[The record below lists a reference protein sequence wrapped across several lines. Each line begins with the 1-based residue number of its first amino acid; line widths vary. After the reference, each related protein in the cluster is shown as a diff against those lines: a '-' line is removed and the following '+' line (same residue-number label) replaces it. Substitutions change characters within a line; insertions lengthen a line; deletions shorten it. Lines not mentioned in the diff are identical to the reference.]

1 MLAWLEQFLVRYP
14 ELAMAPWPRVL
25 TIAVLVNLAFA
36 LSTAAQSHT
45 SLGPG
50 LNETLASERPASW
63 SRLGDR
69 LNRRKAC
76 RQQRP
81 SAAFPA
87 AWRDAS
93 RGCASPVS
101 LCRNRSPDHRELSPR
116 ISARTILSRRTTC
129 GSGRPVRCS

>member
-1 MLAWLEQFLVRYP
+1 MSKATSKGKNP
-14 ELAMAPWPRVL
+14 MASWPRVL

-45 SLGPG
+45 SVEPE

-76 RQQRP
+76 RQQ
-81 SAAFPA
+81 AAE
-87 AWRDAS
+87 
-93 RGCASPVS
+93 RG
-101 LCRNRSPDHRELSPR
+101 L
-116 ISARTILSRRTTC
+116 
-129 GSGRPVRCS
+129 SGRMARRFTRLCLSGLPVPKPIRRPP

>member
-76 RQQRP
+76 RQQ
-81 SAAFPA
+81 AAE
-87 AWRDAS
+87 
-93 RGCASPVS
+93 RGLSGRMARRFTRLCLSGQPVPKPIP
-101 LCRNRSPDHRELSPR
+101 RSP
-116 ISARTILSRRTTC
+116 
-129 GSGRPVRCS
+129 